1 MTNTITK
8 IKNTLERIN
17 SRLGDTEEHRSD
29 VLQNNGNCPFRTT
42 TTIIKFKIRQFGN
55 LITVHWLG
63 CYAHTAWVMD
73 SVPDQ
78 ELRS

>member
-29 VLQNNGNCPFRTT
+29 VL
-42 TTIIKFKIRQFGN
+42 I
-55 LITVHWLG
+55 
-63 CYAHTAWVMD
+63 
-73 SVPDQ
+73 
-78 ELRS
+78 E